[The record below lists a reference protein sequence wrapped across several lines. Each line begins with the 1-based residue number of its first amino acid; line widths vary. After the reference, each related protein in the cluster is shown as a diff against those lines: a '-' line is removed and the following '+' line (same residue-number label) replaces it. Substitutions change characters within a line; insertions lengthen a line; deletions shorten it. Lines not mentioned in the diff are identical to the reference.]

1 MIKFNLKRLNILI
14 FTILVFIN
22 PLHSAE
28 TNELL
33 KVNWSFKQLTG
44 KFDRA
49 SLQRGFQVYKE
60 GWNEGLKTQ
69 NKELLENYI
78 NYLEN
83 VKNYSDHTCTAYKND
98 LEQYFDYLK
107 NTQKNLFDN
116 EDFVDYLFSLELAKS
131 TINRK
136 LTSVNNFLLWSS
148 KLDKY
153 KGKTFRKS
161 ENLKTEKKLPN
172 ILTSNYINNLIDKLP
187 TSTAKDVRNKAII
200 ELLYS
205 SGLRVSELV
214 NLKINDVKNDGS
226 LRVIGKGRKERILPM
241 TDQAYKIISLWLKSN
256 RAEFL
261 KDNDNQFIF
270 LGVRGQ
276 QITDREVRRVVKLI
290 TGTFPHNIRHSF
302 ATHVL
307 DGGAD
312 LRVVQELLGH
322 SDPGTTQIYTHIS
335 KKKLQ
340 EKYKRT
346 HPRG

>member
-1 MIKFNLKRLNILI
+1 M
-14 FTILVFIN
+14 
-22 PLHSAE
+22 
-28 TNELL
+28 
-33 KVNWSFKQLTG
+33 
-44 KFDRA
+44 
-49 SLQRGFQVYKE
+49 
-60 GWNEGLKTQ
+60 KTQ

-83 VKNYSDHTCTAYKND
+83 VKNYSDHTTTAYKND

-270 LGVRGQ
+270 LGVRGK

-290 TGTFPHNIRHSF
+290 TGTFPHNIRHTF

>member
-1 MIKFNLKRLNILI
+1 LKI
-14 FTILVFIN
+14 
-22 PLHSAE
+22 
-28 TNELL
+28 
-33 KVNWSFKQLTG
+33 
-44 KFDRA
+44 
-49 SLQRGFQVYKE
+49 
-60 GWNEGLKTQ
+60 Q
-69 NKELLENYI
+69 NRELLENYI

-107 NTQKNLFDN
+107 NTKKNLFDN

-226 LRVIGKGRKERILPM
+226 LRVIGKGRKERLLPM

-270 LGVRGQ
+270 LGVRGK
-276 QITDREVRRVVKLI
+276 QITDREVRRVVNLI
-290 TGTFPHNIRHSF
+290 TGTFPHNIRHTF

>member
-1 MIKFNLKRLNILI
+1 M
-14 FTILVFIN
+14 
-22 PLHSAE
+22 
-28 TNELL
+28 
-33 KVNWSFKQLTG
+33 
-44 KFDRA
+44 
-49 SLQRGFQVYKE
+49 
-60 GWNEGLKTQ
+60 KTQ

-83 VKNYSDHTCTAYKND
+83 VKNYSDHTTTAYKND

-107 NTQKNLFDN
+107 STKKNLFDN

-226 LRVIGKGRKERILPM
+226 LRVIGKGRKERLLPM

-270 LGVRGQ
+270 LGVRGK
-276 QITDREVRRVVKLI
+276 QITDREVRRIVNLI
-290 TGTFPHNIRHSF
+290 TGTFPHNIRHTF

>member
-1 MIKFNLKRLNILI
+1 M
-14 FTILVFIN
+14 
-22 PLHSAE
+22 
-28 TNELL
+28 
-33 KVNWSFKQLTG
+33 
-44 KFDRA
+44 
-49 SLQRGFQVYKE
+49 
-60 GWNEGLKTQ
+60 KTQ

-78 NYLEN
+78 NYLQN
-83 VKNYSDHTCTAYKND
+83 VKNYSDHTTTAYKND

-270 LGVRGQ
+270 LGVRGK
-276 QITDREVRRVVKLI
+276 QITDREVRRVVNLI
-290 TGTFPHNIRHSF
+290 TGTFPHNIRHTF

>member
-1 MIKFNLKRLNILI
+1 M
-14 FTILVFIN
+14 
-22 PLHSAE
+22 
-28 TNELL
+28 
-33 KVNWSFKQLTG
+33 
-44 KFDRA
+44 
-49 SLQRGFQVYKE
+49 
-60 GWNEGLKTQ
+60 KTQ

-83 VKNYSDHTCTAYKND
+83 VKNYSDHTTTAYKND
-98 LEQYFDYLK
+98 LEQYFGYLK
-107 NTQKNLFDN
+107 NTKKNLFDN

-270 LGVRGQ
+270 LGVRGK
-276 QITDREVRRVVKLI
+276 QITDREVRRVVNLI
-290 TGTFPHNIRHSF
+290 TGTFPHNIRHTF

>member
-1 MIKFNLKRLNILI
+1 M
-14 FTILVFIN
+14 
-22 PLHSAE
+22 
-28 TNELL
+28 
-33 KVNWSFKQLTG
+33 
-44 KFDRA
+44 
-49 SLQRGFQVYKE
+49 
-60 GWNEGLKTQ
+60 KTQ

-83 VKNYSDHTCTAYKND
+83 VKNYSDHTTTAYKND

-153 KGKTFRKS
+153 KGNTFRKS

-241 TDQAYKIISLWLKSN
+241 TDQAYKIMTLWLKNN
-256 RAEFL
+256 RREFL
-261 KDNDNQFIF
+261 KKNDNQFIF

-290 TGTFPHNIRHSF
+290 TGTFPHNIRHTF

>member
-1 MIKFNLKRLNILI
+1 M
-14 FTILVFIN
+14 
-22 PLHSAE
+22 
-28 TNELL
+28 
-33 KVNWSFKQLTG
+33 
-44 KFDRA
+44 
-49 SLQRGFQVYKE
+49 
-60 GWNEGLKTQ
+60 KTQ
-69 NKELLENYI
+69 NKELLEDYI
-78 NYLEN
+78 NYLHN
-83 VKNYSDHTCTAYKND
+83 VKNYSDHTTTAYKND

-107 NTQKNLFDN
+107 NTKKNLFEN

-205 SGLRVSELV
+205 SGLRVTELV

-226 LRVIGKGRKERILPM
+226 LRVIGKGRKERLLPM
-241 TDQAYKIISLWLKSN
+241 TDQAYKIMSLWLKSN

-270 LGVRGQ
+270 LGVRGK
-276 QITDREVRRVVKLI
+276 QITDREVRRVVNLI
-290 TGTFPHNIRHSF
+290 TGTFPHNIRHTF

>member
-1 MIKFNLKRLNILI
+1 M
-14 FTILVFIN
+14 
-22 PLHSAE
+22 
-28 TNELL
+28 
-33 KVNWSFKQLTG
+33 
-44 KFDRA
+44 
-49 SLQRGFQVYKE
+49 
-60 GWNEGLKTQ
+60 KTQ
-69 NKELLENYI
+69 NKELLEDYI
-78 NYLEN
+78 NYLHN

-98 LEQYFDYLK
+98 LIQYFDYLK
-107 NTQKNLFDN
+107 NTKKDLFDN

-131 TINRK
+131 SINRK

-153 KGKTFRKS
+153 KNKTFRKS

-226 LRVIGKGRKERILPM
+226 LRVIGKGRKERLLPM

-270 LGVRGQ
+270 LGVRGK
-276 QITDREVRRVVKLI
+276 QITDREVRRVVNLI
-290 TGTFPHNIRHSF
+290 TGTFPHNIRHTF

-346 HPRG
+346 HPRGWIKPLFGYHLV

>member
-1 MIKFNLKRLNILI
+1 M
-14 FTILVFIN
+14 
-22 PLHSAE
+22 
-28 TNELL
+28 
-33 KVNWSFKQLTG
+33 
-44 KFDRA
+44 
-49 SLQRGFQVYKE
+49 
-60 GWNEGLKTQ
+60 KTQ
-69 NKELLENYI
+69 NKELLEDYI
-78 NYLEN
+78 NYLHN

-107 NTQKNLFDN
+107 NTKKDLFDN

-131 TINRK
+131 SINRK

-153 KGKTFRKS
+153 KNKTFRKS

-241 TDQAYKIISLWLKSN
+241 TDQAYKIMSLWLKSN
-256 RAEFL
+256 RKEFL
-261 KDNDNQFIF
+261 KNNDNQFIF

-290 TGTFPHNIRHSF
+290 TGTFPHNIRHTF

>member
-1 MIKFNLKRLNILI
+1 M
-14 FTILVFIN
+14 
-22 PLHSAE
+22 
-28 TNELL
+28 
-33 KVNWSFKQLTG
+33 
-44 KFDRA
+44 
-49 SLQRGFQVYKE
+49 
-60 GWNEGLKTQ
+60 KTQ

-83 VKNYSDHTCTAYKND
+83 VKNYSDHTTTAYKND

-148 KLDKY
+148 KLDIY

-270 LGVRGQ
+270 LGVRGK
-276 QITDREVRRVVKLI
+276 QITDREVRIIVNLI
-290 TGTFPHNIRHSF
+290 TGTFPHNIRHTF

>member
-1 MIKFNLKRLNILI
+1 LKI
-14 FTILVFIN
+14 
-22 PLHSAE
+22 
-28 TNELL
+28 
-33 KVNWSFKQLTG
+33 
-44 KFDRA
+44 
-49 SLQRGFQVYKE
+49 
-60 GWNEGLKTQ
+60 Q
-69 NKELLENYI
+69 NKELLDNYI
-78 NYLEN
+78 NYLQN
-83 VKNYSDHTCTAYKND
+83 VKNYSNHTCTAYKND
-98 LEQYFDYLK
+98 LEQYFEYLK
-107 NTQKNLFDN
+107 NQEKNLFDN
-116 EDFVDYLFSLELAKS
+116 KDFVDYLFGLELAKS

-136 LTSVNNFLLWSS
+136 LTSVNNFLLWTS

-153 KGKTFRKS
+153 KGKTFTKS
-161 ENLKTEKKLPN
+161 ENLKTEKKLPD
-172 ILTSNYINNLIDKLP
+172 ILTSNYINNLIDNLP
-187 TSTAKDVRNKAII
+187 ISSAKEVRNKAII

-214 NLKINDVKNDGS
+214 NLKVNDVKNDRS

-241 TDQAYKIISLWLKSN
+241 TDQAYKIISLWSKSN

-261 KDNDNQFIF
+261 KNNENQFLF
-270 LGVRGQ
+270 LGVRGK

-290 TGTFPHNIRHSF
+290 TGTFPHNIRHTF

>member
-1 MIKFNLKRLNILI
+1 LKI
-14 FTILVFIN
+14 
-22 PLHSAE
+22 
-28 TNELL
+28 
-33 KVNWSFKQLTG
+33 
-44 KFDRA
+44 
-49 SLQRGFQVYKE
+49 
-60 GWNEGLKTQ
+60 Q
-69 NKELLENYI
+69 NKELLDNYI
-78 NYLEN
+78 NYLQN
-83 VKNYSDHTCTAYKND
+83 VKNYSNHTCTAYKND
-98 LEQYFDYLK
+98 LEQYFEYLK
-107 NTQKNLFDN
+107 NQEKNLFDN
-116 EDFVDYLFSLELAKS
+116 KDFVDYLFGLELAKS

-136 LTSVNNFLLWSS
+136 LTSVNNFLLWTS

-153 KGKTFRKS
+153 KGKTFTKS
-161 ENLKTEKKLPN
+161 ENLKTEKKLPD
-172 ILTSNYINNLIDKLP
+172 ILTSNYINNLIDNLP
-187 TSTAKDVRNKAII
+187 ISSAKEVRNKAII

-214 NLKINDVKNDGS
+214 NLKVNDVKNDRS

-241 TDQAYKIISLWLKSN
+241 TDQAYKIISLWSKSN

-261 KDNDNQFIF
+261 KNNENQFLF
-270 LGVRGQ
+270 LGVRGK

-290 TGTFPHNIRHSF
+290 TGTFPHNIRHTF

-322 SDPGTTQIYTHIS
+322 SDPGTNKIYTHIS

>member
-1 MIKFNLKRLNILI
+1 MKI
-14 FTILVFIN
+14 
-22 PLHSAE
+22 
-28 TNELL
+28 
-33 KVNWSFKQLTG
+33 
-44 KFDRA
+44 
-49 SLQRGFQVYKE
+49 
-60 GWNEGLKTQ
+60 Q
-69 NKELLENYI
+69 NRELLENYI

-98 LEQYFDYLK
+98 LVQYFDYLK
-107 NTQKNLFDN
+107 NTNKNLFEN

-153 KGKTFRKS
+153 KNKTFRKS

-226 LRVIGKGRKERILPM
+226 LRVVGKGRKERILPM
-241 TDQAYKIISLWLKSN
+241 TDQAYKIILLWLKSN
-256 RAEFL
+256 RSEFL
-261 KDNDNQFIF
+261 KSNDNQFIF

-290 TGTFPHNIRHSF
+290 TGTFPHNIRHTF

>member
-1 MIKFNLKRLNILI
+1 MKI
-14 FTILVFIN
+14 
-22 PLHSAE
+22 
-28 TNELL
+28 
-33 KVNWSFKQLTG
+33 
-44 KFDRA
+44 
-49 SLQRGFQVYKE
+49 
-60 GWNEGLKTQ
+60 Q
-69 NKELLENYI
+69 NRELLEKYI

-107 NTQKNLFDN
+107 NTKKNLFDN

-226 LRVIGKGRKERILPM
+226 LRVIGKGRKERLLPM

-270 LGVRGQ
+270 LGVRGK
-276 QITDREVRRVVKLI
+276 QITDREVRRVVNLI
-290 TGTFPHNIRHSF
+290 TGTFPHNIRHTF

>member
-1 MIKFNLKRLNILI
+1 MKI
-14 FTILVFIN
+14 
-22 PLHSAE
+22 
-28 TNELL
+28 
-33 KVNWSFKQLTG
+33 
-44 KFDRA
+44 
-49 SLQRGFQVYKE
+49 
-60 GWNEGLKTQ
+60 Q
-69 NKELLENYI
+69 NRELLEKYI

-107 NTQKNLFDN
+107 NTKKNLFEN

-270 LGVRGQ
+270 LGVRGK
-276 QITDREVRRVVKLI
+276 QITDREVRRVVNLI
-290 TGTFPHNIRHSF
+290 TGTFPHNIRHTF

>member
-1 MIKFNLKRLNILI
+1 M
-14 FTILVFIN
+14 
-22 PLHSAE
+22 
-28 TNELL
+28 
-33 KVNWSFKQLTG
+33 
-44 KFDRA
+44 
-49 SLQRGFQVYKE
+49 
-60 GWNEGLKTQ
+60 KTQ
-69 NKELLENYI
+69 NKKLLEKYI

-98 LEQYFDYLK
+98 LEQYLDYLK
-107 NTQKNLFDN
+107 NTKKNLFDN

-214 NLKINDVKNDGS
+214 NLKVNDVKNDRS

-241 TDQAYKIISLWLKSN
+241 TDQAYKIISLWLKNN
-256 RAEFL
+256 RTEFL
-261 KDNDNQFIF
+261 KNNDNQFIF

-290 TGTFPHNIRHSF
+290 TGTFPHNIRHTF

>member
-1 MIKFNLKRLNILI
+1 MKI
-14 FTILVFIN
+14 
-22 PLHSAE
+22 
-28 TNELL
+28 
-33 KVNWSFKQLTG
+33 
-44 KFDRA
+44 
-49 SLQRGFQVYKE
+49 
-60 GWNEGLKTQ
+60 Q
-69 NKELLENYI
+69 NRELLENYI

-83 VKNYSDHTCTAYKND
+83 VKNYSDHTTTAYKND

-226 LRVIGKGRKERILPM
+226 LRVIGKGRKERLLPM

-270 LGVRGQ
+270 LGVRGK
-276 QITDREVRRVVKLI
+276 QITDREVRRVVNLI
-290 TGTFPHNIRHSF
+290 TGTFPHNIRHTF